1 MQHKIVHLWSGAALS
16 GLAMSIH
23 PCYMV
28 SRCPVMR
35 CPPLQSGAA
44 LSGLAMSTL
53 AIWSRVVQSRDVSPH
68 NFDGLAMSVLAI
80 SVAPS
85 HCHSLTDSTTVVLL
99 MLLCW
104 GLSETLETMYPV
116 LQLKH
121 LPAPDLS
128 AFELMNL
135 NGTDYEALKAN
146 LSQTI
151 QEAVNEVG

>member
-1 MQHKIVHLWSGAALS
+1 
-16 GLAMSIH
+16 
-23 PCYMV
+23 
-28 SRCPVMR
+28 
-35 CPPLQSGAA
+35 
-44 LSGLAMSTL
+44 
-53 AIWSRVVQSRDVSPH
+53 
-68 NFDGLAMSVLAI
+68 
-80 SVAPS
+80 
-85 HCHSLTDSTTVVLL
+85 
-99 MLLCW
+99 
-104 GLSETLETMYPV
+104 MYPV